1 MMYVIKKLGCSELI
15 GKTVVGYLLG
25 QLADPA
31 AWAMWGVDI
40 AITVGGALSG
50 GAAVFIKKAMEMG
63 LKAAVKKLVAKEGMK
78 AAISF

>member
-25 QLADPA
+25 QLAGHA

-50 GAAVFIKKAMEMG
+50 GAAVFIKRLWKWD
-63 LKAAVKKLVAKEGMK
+63 
-78 AAISF
+78 

>member
-1 MMYVIKKLGCSELI
+1 MMYVVKKLGCSELI
-15 GKTVVGYLLG
+15 GKTIVGYLLG
-25 QLADPA
+25 QLGGPG

-40 AITVGGALSG
+40 AITLGGALSG